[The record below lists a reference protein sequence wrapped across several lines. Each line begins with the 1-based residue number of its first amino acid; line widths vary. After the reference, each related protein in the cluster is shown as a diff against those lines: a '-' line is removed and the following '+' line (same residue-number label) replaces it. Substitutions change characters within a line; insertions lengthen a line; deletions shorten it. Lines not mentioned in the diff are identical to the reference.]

1 MTFLWRRPDGSGFT
15 TSGVAATI
23 APDEVASLHARFGE
37 HAIAVGALPFSGDGR
52 LTVPARWTSFDATG
66 SGSTFEL
73 GDSGSWLATPD
84 VPVDLVRLPRRFVV
98 EAVEDLAQWD
108 GAIAA
113 ALMEIDAGAID
124 KVVLAREVVVEADAP
139 FVVRDVL
146 DRLTRSQPGCYVYGD
161 GGFVGATPELLVRRT
176 GREVVSR
183 PMAGTTPRRDDPHA
197 DDDAVAALIDSNKD
211 DREHR
216 LVVDAVLSA
225 LAPSVSSIEV
235 GDPVAERFTSVT
247 HLTTT
252 IIGALHAQ
260 SSANAWEL
268 AQALH
273 PTPAVGGSP
282 RDAALATIARLE
294 SFSRGNYGGPVGW
307 VDANGDGEFAVALR
321 CAEIDGVRARL
332 LAGAGIV
339 DGSDPDLEWAETQAK
354 LEPMLRCLVRP

>member
-1 MTFLWRRPDGSGFT
+1 MPMINSISRR
-15 TSGVAATI
+15 
-23 APDEVASLHARFGE
+23 
-37 HAIAVGALPFSGDGR
+37 
-52 LTVPARWTSFDATG
+52 
-66 SGSTFEL
+66 
-73 GDSGSWLATPD
+73 
-84 VPVDLVRLPRRFVV
+84 RLPRRLVQLFLG
-98 EAVEDLAQWD
+98 LALY
-108 GAIAA
+108 GVSIAA
-113 ALMEIDAGAID
+113 L
-124 KVVLAREVVVEADAP
+124 VLADLGLMPWDVLHQGLARLVDLSLGTVIIVVGVIVLLAWIPLRERPGVGTVANVVVVGLVADAVLAAVDP
-139 FVVRDVL
+139 PSSLPVRLALAAGGILLNAVATAAYVGV
-146 DRLTRSQPGCYVYGD
+146 RLGAGPRD
-161 GGFVGATPELLVRRT
+161 GLMTGLVRRT